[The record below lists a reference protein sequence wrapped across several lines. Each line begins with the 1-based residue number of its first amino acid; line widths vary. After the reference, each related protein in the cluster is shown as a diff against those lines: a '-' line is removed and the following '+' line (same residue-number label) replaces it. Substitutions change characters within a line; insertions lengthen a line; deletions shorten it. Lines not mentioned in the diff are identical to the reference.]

1 MKQEQEVNN
10 RRVRLRLK
18 PQSDIEESFVRFI
31 SEILLVSRV
40 PLPKAM
46 RMTVTISTN
55 SQSMSRKWRTKMRRM
70 SWAKRNSYR
79 VSQESPS
86 RREQEIVKPSNRWT
100 WTSWLGDRGWL
111 TCRSRTTTRSCNRW
125 ALGSTTKRVSSMTHT
140 MIMCYMHWGTRN
152 RNHWVIYLKGN
163 RNWVRIL
170 SLLRK
175 EDLPRML

>member
-40 PLPKAM
+40 PLRKAM

-70 SWAKRNSYR
+70 S
-79 VSQESPS
+79 
-86 RREQEIVKPSNRWT
+86 
-100 WTSWLGDRGWL
+100 
-111 TCRSRTTTRSCNRW
+111 
-125 ALGSTTKRVSSMTHT
+125 
-140 MIMCYMHWGTRN
+140 
-152 RNHWVIYLKGN
+152 
-163 RNWVRIL
+163 
-170 SLLRK
+170 
-175 EDLPRML
+175 